1 MSQIQLSETLPPT
14 AGVLLI
20 CLTERESSVFFPTAL
35 CLIQILLALL
45 GTVFV
50 TIEDN
55 VADLLGDTI

>member
-20 CLTERESSVFFPTAL
+20 CLTERDSSVLFRTAL
-35 CLIQILLALL
+35 CLIQVLLTLL
-45 GTVFV
+45 STVFI

-55 VADLLGDTI
+55 VADLLGNTI

>member
-14 AGVLLI
+14 TGVLLI
-20 CLTERESSVFFPTAL
+20 CLTEHQSSMFSLTAL

-55 VADLLGDTI
+55 VADLIGDTI